1 VLGPGSQLLL
11 TPRLNTWSSLG
22 YTVQVGRRPLT
33 SSISGMRDSL
43 AEDAIALVGNKS
55 RAILGIAGSPGVGK
69 STLVE
74 QLLVRIRAIMGEQW
88 AAHVPMDGFHLAD
101 VQLERLGVRDR
112 KGAPETFDA
121 DGYAHLLLST
131 TAVKADRIIVNDAA
145 GPFVSE

>member
-1 VLGPGSQLLL
+1 
-11 TPRLNTWSSLG
+11 
-22 YTVQVGRRPLT
+22 
-33 SSISGMRDSL
+33 MRDSL

-88 AAHVPMDGFHLAD
+88 AAHVPMDVSTWPTSNSSGLVSATA
-101 VQLERLGVRDR
+101 RGP
-112 KGAPETFDA
+112 PETFDA